1 MPSCT
6 AIAQFTGFDRN
17 SIKTRQMRWGLGKEI
32 DPKKVLQLR
41 PLDEQHAQ
49 RISLEQ
55 ARTDLAVEE
64 TRLKRLQAEMIEGE
78 VAGVTELMEAENALL
93 EGIAQ
98 IIRGSDLSDRS
109 KEDIFNAIRDHGK
122 KWSEGFEK

>member
-64 TRLKRLQAEMIEGE
+64 TRLKRLQAEKIEGE

-109 KEDIFNAIRDHGK
+109 KEDIFHAIREHGK
-122 KWSEGFEK
+122 KWAEGFEK

>member
-64 TRLKRLQAEMIEGE
+64 TRLKRLQAEKIEGE

-109 KEDIFNAIRDHGK
+109 KEDIFNAILDHGK

>member
-64 TRLKRLQAEMIEGE
+64 TRLKRLQAEKIEGE

-122 KWSEGFEK
+122 KWAEGFEK

>member
-6 AIAQFTGFDRN
+6 AIAQFTGYDRN

-64 TRLKRLQAEMIEGE
+64 TRLKRLQAEKIEGE
-78 VAGVTELMEAENALL
+78 GAGVTELMEAENALL

-98 IIRGSDLSDRS
+98 IVRGSDLSDRG
-109 KEDIFNAIRDHGK
+109 KEDIFNAIRDHGQ

>member
-64 TRLKRLQAEMIEGE
+64 TRLKRLQAEKIEGE

-98 IIRGSDLSDRS
+98 IIRGSDLSDRG
-109 KEDIFNAIRDHGK
+109 KEDIFNAIRDHSK
-122 KWSEGFEK
+122 KWAEGFEK

>member
-32 DPKKVLQLR
+32 DPKKVLQLK

-64 TRLKRLQAEMIEGE
+64 TRLKRLQAEKIEGE

-98 IIRGSDLSDRS
+98 IIRGADLSDRS

-122 KWSEGFEK
+122 KWAEGFEK